1 MEANRNGVAGAI
13 IGGVLGSTM
22 PGLSRF
28 FVWVVAIIGVALL
41 HRSFEHALESRFGVV
56 SAVILALVL
65 GPFFTVLRGSLQGL
79 FTFFYLFITVAAG
92 YALGTLMTAPGQ
104 EDE

>member
-1 MEANRNGVAGAI
+1 MEPNRNGIAGAI
-13 IGGVLGSTM
+13 IGGLLGSAM
-22 PGLSRF
+22 PGLSKF

-41 HRSFEHALESRFGVV
+41 HKYFEKALESRFGVV

-65 GPFFTVLRGSLQGL
+65 GPFFTVLRGSFQGL

-92 YALGTLMTAPGQ
+92 YVLGTLMTSVEEA
-104 EDE
+104 DE

>member
-1 MEANRNGVAGAI
+1 
-13 IGGVLGSTM
+13 M
-22 PGLSRF
+22 PGLSKF

-41 HRSFEHALESRFGVV
+41 HKYFEQALESRFGVV

-92 YALGTLMTAPGQ
+92 YALGTLMTSVEEA
-104 EDE
+104 DE